1 MSDDVSGR
9 SVVSAESKRY
19 IAGPMLD
26 VRLPLRLGVEFDAL
40 YRSFGYTSNFS
51 SPFGYSIIRE
61 RANSWEFP
69 LIAKYRPAMG
79 LGKPFAGVG
88 YSWRTVHGSRA
99 SSGRYLSSQ
108 MKYIDFTGST
118 DLDYSTTHG
127 LVVAAGVDLDSKHI
141 CISPEFR
148 YVHWNEPFLDPSG
161 TVDDSYGIRSAQN
174 EFFIMIGI
182 SWHEDWQSPPFYLFL
197 WRNKALF
204 IICV

>member
-1 MSDDVSGR
+1 MRFGLSTIALFCLLCPAYSQQLAVGVKGGIRVSDDVSGR

-26 VRLPLRLGVEFDAL
+26 VRFPLRLGVEFDAL
-40 YRSFGYTSNFS
+40 YRSFGFTSNFS
-51 SPFGYSIIRE
+51 SPLAYSIIRE

-88 YSWRTVHGSRA
+88 YSWRTVHGSRV

-108 MKYIDFTGST
+108 T

-141 CISPEFR
+141 RISPEFR

-182 SWHEDWQSPPFYLFL
+182 SWH
-197 WRNKALF
+197 
-204 IICV
+204 